1 MFKITLEN
9 EYGKKL
15 VFNEMNSPF
24 TIIEIDG
31 LNPPEA
37 TINTSLNANLDGGK
51 FNSSKVNMRSLNI
64 VIAITQNAEQ
74 SRLKLYSVLKIKK
87 YIKMYYE
94 SPLRD
99 VYIEGYI
106 EAMPISHFE
115 NPQKMTLSILCPQ
128 PYFKCAQEIINEA
141 STVKPMLHFQFATTK
156 EKPVPFSYTEI
167 VSVFNIANDG
177 DVETGLIIELYARNT
192 VNNPKIFNY
201 KTSEFF
207 GVNFNMQAGD
217 VIEINTNKGQKSIR
231 LLREGTYTNLFR
243 NRMKGSTWFELL
255 ADENIFTFEA
265 EYGVDNLLVS
275 FKHYNLYEGV

>member
-15 VFNEMNSPF
+15 VFNEINSPF
-24 TIIEIDG
+24 TIVEMDG

-37 TINTSLNANLDGGK
+37 TINTSINANLDGGK

-64 VIAITQNAEQ
+64 IIAITKNAEQ

-141 STVKPMLHFQFATTK
+141 STVKPMLHFPFATVK

-231 LLREGTYTNLFR
+231 LLREGNYTNLFR